1 MMTMKIRI
9 TKEQKIELLKACQTG
24 VFDTKIFPEL
34 YLREPARVLT
44 KEEAR
49 ELWRDLDNGE
59 FEKVQSNG

>member
-1 MMTMKIRI
+1 MKIKLSKI
-9 TKEQKIELLKACQTG
+9 QKIQLLEAVKTG
-24 VFDTKIFPEL
+24 FFDTAIVPEL
-34 YLREPARVLT
+34 DLRTPARVLT